1 MTFKQGEETDLI
13 DAQEADASDSAEHHR
28 LHPIADGEDLVHLYF
43 REIGKTPLLTSEQEV
58 EIGRR
63 IEAGQIEE
71 RRALVAIPMALRAL
85 LGTGDRLR
93 GKGISGD
100 DVIVL
105 PEGGEV
111 GGKQVKAVLLAF
123 ARVRRLDRQM
133 AQLELWSRNRRRSR
147 ASRRALAATIAGKR
161 ELIQQIIAQMPLKP
175 ALIDRLVRSVQ
186 SRHARL
192 VALAAEARRG
202 ARWVR
207 KELVRLRKEV
217 GLPEPRLRDMLDRV
231 NQSERTVREAKRDL
245 MEANLRLVISVAK
258 RYLRSGISLLDLVQ
272 EGNIGLMKAV
282 DRFQYRRG
290 FKFSTYAT
298 WWIRQAI
305 TRSIA
310 NNSRTIRLP
319 AHMVETLY
327 RASRAS
333 RTLADETGREPTPEE
348 VGERTGVPTAT
359 LRLIFAVSRPP
370 LSLKTPVG
378 VDSELGQFFEDK
390 STKSPSESLDTREL
404 ARQIDRALATLTP
417 KEEQIVRLRFG
428 VGESGEHTLEE
439 VGRRFAL
446 TRERIR
452 QIEAKALGKLRRP
465 LRGGQLGAF
474 AGGQ

>member
-1 MTFKQGEETDLI
+1 M
-13 DAQEADASDSAEHHR
+13 
-28 LHPIADGEDLVHLYF
+28 
-43 REIGKTPLLTSEQEV
+43 
-58 EIGRR
+58 
-63 IEAGQIEE
+63 
-71 RRALVAIPMALRAL
+71 
-85 LGTGDRLR
+85 
-93 GKGISGD
+93 
-100 DVIVL
+100 
-105 PEGGEV
+105 
-111 GGKQVKAVLLAF
+111 
-123 ARVRRLDRQM
+123 RQ
-133 AQLELWSRNRRRSR
+133 A
-147 ASRRALAATIAGKR
+147 KR
-161 ELIQQIIAQMPLKP
+161 E
-175 ALIDRLVRSVQ
+175 
-186 SRHARL
+186 
-192 VALAAEARRG
+192 
-202 ARWVR
+202 
-207 KELVRLRKEV
+207 
-217 GLPEPRLRDMLDRV
+217 
-231 NQSERTVREAKRDL
+231 L

-258 RYLRSGISLLDLVQ
+258 RHLRRNGMSLLDLVQ
-272 EGNIGLMKAV
+272 EGNLGLMKAV

-333 RTLADETGREPTPEE
+333 RTLADETGREPTPDE
-348 VGERTGVPTAT
+348 VSERTGVPTAT

-370 LSLKTPVG
+370 LSLMAPVG
-378 VDSELGQFFEDK
+378 LDSELGQFFEDK
-390 STKSPSESLDTREL
+390 LTESPSESLDTREL

-452 QIEAKALGKLRRP
+452 QIEAKALGKLRHP

-474 AGGQ
+474 ARER

>member
-1 MTFKQGEETDLI
+1 MGFEHTEGPEVIEAEGGEPSETTPLPS
-13 DAQEADASDSAEHHR
+13 E
-28 LHPIADGEDLVHLYF
+28 GEDLVHLYF
-43 REIGKTPLLTSEQEV
+43 REIGRIRLLTREQEI

-63 IEAGQIEE
+63 IEAAQSDA
-71 RRALVAIPMALRAL
+71 RRALAAIPMALAAL
-85 LGTGDRLR
+85 QEIGDRLR
-93 GKGISGD
+93 HKKISGD
-100 DVIVL
+100 AMIVP

-111 GGKQVKAVLLAF
+111 DGKTSKRVLL
-123 ARVRRLDRQM
+123 VLRRIRLLERQI
-133 AQLELWSRNRRRSR
+133 AQLEWRRRNQPRSP
-147 ASRRALAATIAGKR
+147 ASCRGPAATLAAKR
-161 ELIQQIIAQMPLKP
+161 EAIQHLVAEMPLKP
-175 ALIDRLVRSVQ
+175 GLVDELVNSARG
-186 SRHARL
+186 RHARML
-192 VALAAEARRG
+192 QLAAARGG
-202 ARWVR
+202 ASAQQ
-207 KELVRLRKEV
+207 ELRQLRAKT
-217 GLPEPRLRDMLDRV
+217 GLPEAQLGSLLERIER
-231 NQSERTVREAKRDL
+231 SERVVQHAKREL

-258 RYLRSGISLLDLVQ
+258 RHLRRNGMSLLDLVQ
-272 EGNIGLMKAV
+272 EGNLGLMKAV

-370 LSLKTPVG
+370 LSLTAPVG

-390 STKSPSESLDTREL
+390 LTESPSESLDTREL